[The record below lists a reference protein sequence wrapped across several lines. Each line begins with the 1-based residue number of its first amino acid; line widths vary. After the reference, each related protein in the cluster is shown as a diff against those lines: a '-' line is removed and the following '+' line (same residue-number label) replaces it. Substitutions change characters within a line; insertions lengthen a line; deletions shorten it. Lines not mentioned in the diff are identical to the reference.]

1 MSTQEVADKLVALCR
16 EGKHAEAYELYAKDA
31 VSLEMPGM
39 PNEVTEGLDNILKG
53 FQQWVEGIK
62 ETHGGTVGD
71 PVVAGNHFAVAMT
84 SDATFKDG
92 TRMNMEEVALY
103 QVQDGKIK
111 KVSFHYD
118 TSAMCE

>member
-1 MSTQEVADKLVALCR
+1 MTTQEVANKLVSFCR
-16 EGKHAEAYELYAKDA
+16 EGKYKEAYELYAQDA

-39 PNEVTEGLDNILKG
+39 PTGVIEGLDNILQS
-53 FQQWVEGIK
+53 FNQWMEGIQ

-71 PVVAGNHFAVAMT
+71 PVVAGNHFAVSMT
-84 SDATFKDG
+84 SDVTFKDG
-92 TRMNMEEVALY
+92 NRMNMEEVALY

-118 TSAMCE
+118 TSAMC